1 MPRVYLSPSLQE
13 YNLFING
20 GTEEEYVNLIADAME
35 PYLFATRIEFARNN
49 PGMSLSQ
56 MIDEV
61 NQGGFDVYFSIH
73 TNTAPPFLAGKLQ
86 GAEIFYYPKNEY
98 GKELAEDVT
107 ENLKKIYLNEENVR
121 NIPTVTSK
129 EISHTTAPAVLIKL
143 GYNDNFDDAA
153 WIKDNVRSVAKAL
166 SRALAEYFAIP
177 FVEPKMRE

>member
-20 GTEEEYVNLIADAME
+20 GTEEEYVNLVADAME
-35 PYLFATRIEFARNN
+35 PYLFASGIEFARND

-56 MIDEV
+56 VIQEV
-61 NQGGFDVYFSIH
+61 NEGDFDVYFSIH

-86 GAEIFYYPKNEY
+86 GPETFYYVKNSY

-121 NIPTVTSK
+121 AIPTATLK
-129 EISHTTAPAVLIKL
+129 EISYTMAPAVLIKL

-153 WIKDNVRSVAKAL
+153 WIKDNVRFVAKAL
-166 SRALAEYFAIP
+166 SRSLAEYFAIP
-177 FVEPKMRE
+177 FVEPKMGE